1 MTYLHAVVLGL
12 VQGLGEFLP
21 ISSSAHL
28 IAIPRLLGWPDQG
41 LAFDIA
47 LHWGTL
53 LALALYFWK
62 DCARMLAAGL
72 RREDSTERRLLLL
85 IAAATAPAG
94 IAGLMFNDVV
104 EQNLRDPR
112 LIAVVLMLF
121 GLFLG
126 YADWRGRKIMEAQ
139 DMGWSSALW
148 IGFAQALAILPG
160 VSRSGITI
168 TAALLLGF
176 KREDSA
182 RFSFLL
188 SVPIV
193 LAAGVL
199 KLRHVEPSMLNG
211 PFWVSVA
218 VSALSGA
225 AAIGLLLGWVRKRNL
240 VPFVL
245 YRLAFGLAL
254 LFLMR

>member
-1 MTYLHAVVLGL
+1 MTYLHAAALGL
-12 VQGLGEFLP
+12 IQGLGEFLP

-41 LAFDIA
+41 LSFDVA

-62 DCARMLAAGL
+62 DWARMIAAGL
-72 RREDSTERRLLLL
+72 RSEDSADRRLLLL
-85 IAAATAPAG
+85 IVAATVPAG
-94 IAGLMFNDVV
+94 IAGLLFNDYV
-104 EQNLRDPR
+104 ETNLRDPR
-112 LIAVVLMLF
+112 LIAVVLMAF
-121 GLFLG
+121 GALLG
-126 YADWRGRKIMEAQ
+126 FADWKGRKIIEMQ
-139 DMGWSSALW
+139 DLGWSSALW
-148 IGFAQALAILPG
+148 IGFAQALALFPG
-160 VSRSGITI
+160 VSRSGVTI
-168 TAALLLGF
+168 TAGLLLGF

-193 LAAGVL
+193 LGAGVL
-199 KLRHVEPSMLNG
+199 KLRHLDFAALGG

-218 VSALSGA
+218 VAALSGA

-240 VPFVL
+240 APFVL
-245 YRLAFGLAL
+245 YRLAFGLGL
-254 LFLMR
+254 LLLAR